1 MTTSGTSAVN
11 VPVVRAVTVRRTPED
26 TFRLFTVD
34 IGAWWPMGTHSVFG
48 ATARVDVEGS
58 EVVETSAEGERSVW
72 AEIVESSPPRRLV
85 LSWHPG
91 TDPAKPTRV
100 EVSFA
105 PDGEGATRV
114 ELTHTGWEAL
124 GERAEAA
131 RQSYDEG
138 WQSVLGL
145 FAEAG

>member
-1 MTTSGTSAVN
+1 MTPSGASAVS

-26 TFRLFTVD
+26 TFRLFTAD
-34 IGAWWPMGTHSVFG
+34 IGAWWPMETHSVFG

-58 EVVETSAEGERSVW
+58 EIVETSAEGERSVW
-72 AEIVESSPPRRLV
+72 AEIVESSPPQRLV

-91 TDPAKPTRV
+91 SDPARPTRV

-105 PDGEGATRV
+105 PDGEGTRV
-114 ELTHTGWEAL
+114 ELTHAGWETM

-138 WQSVLGL
+138 WKSVLEL
-145 FAEAG
+145 FAAAG

>member
-1 MTTSGTSAVN
+1 MTAQQTTA
-11 VPVVRAVTVRRTPED
+11 PVVRAVTVRRNQED
-26 TFRLFTVD
+26 AFRLFTERIAD
-34 IGAWWPMGTHSVFG
+34 WWPMETHSVFG

-58 EVVETSAEGERSVW
+58 EIVERSADGQRSVW

-91 TDPAKPTRV
+91 TDPVKPTRV

-105 PDGEGATRV
+105 PDGEGTRV
-114 ELTHTGWEAL
+114 ELTHTGWETL

-138 WQSVLGL
+138 WQSVLEL
-145 FAEAG
+145 FAKAG

>member
-1 MTTSGTSAVN
+1 M
-11 VPVVRAVTVRRTPED
+11 VRRTPED
-26 TFRLFTVD
+26 AFRLFTED
-34 IGAWWPMGTHSVFG
+34 IGSWWPMDPHSVFG

-58 EVVETSAEGERSVW
+58 EIVEQSAKGERSVW
-72 AEIVESSPPRRLV
+72 AEIVESSPPHRLV

-91 TDPAKPTRV
+91 TDPAKATRV
-100 EVSFA
+100 EVAFL
-105 PDGEGATRV
+105 PDGEGTRV

-131 RQSYDEG
+131 RQSYDNG
-138 WQSVLGL
+138 WQLVLQR

>member
-1 MTTSGTSAVN
+1 MTPSGTSAVS

-26 TFRLFTVD
+26 TFRLFTAG
-34 IGAWWPMGTHSVFG
+34 IGAWWPMATHSVFG

-72 AEIVESSPPRRLV
+72 AEIVESSPPRLLV

-91 TDPAKPTRV
+91 TDPTKPTRV
-100 EVSFA
+100 EVTFA
-105 PDGEGATRV
+105 PDGEGTRV
-114 ELTHTGWEAL
+114 ELTHTGWEAM
-124 GERAEAA
+124 GDRAEAA
-131 RQSYDEG
+131 RRSYDEG
-138 WQSVLGL
+138 WQSVLGR